1 METRMKP
8 TPAVIP
14 AKAGIH
20 APEKYWIPACAGMT
34 SSIVRLFVAL
44 TTALLLLP
52 AAHADLVF
60 KDDAGQE
67 VRLKAPAR
75 RIVTLAPHAAESL
88 FAAGAGERLVG
99 TVEYSDYP
107 SEAKKVPRVG
117 GYSRIDL
124 EAVAALKPD
133 LIIAWESGNN
143 LSQVDKLK
151 ALGMTVYISQPN
163 KMENV
168 ADQLE
173 RLGQLAGTEAAANAA
188 ATRFRQR
195 LEGLRAANAGKPKIR
210 VFYQIWKSPLMTIGG
225 PQIISDAITLCGGEN
240 VFGNL
245 KQMAPTVSVE
255 AVLEADPEAIIATG
269 MGDAQP
275 EWLHDWDKWTRLT
288 AVKRGN
294 LFHINPDIM
303 QRHTPRI
310 LDGAEKLCAHLDVA
324 RSHRPAK

>member
-1 METRMKP
+1 MKFR
-8 TPAVIP
+8 
-14 AKAGIH
+14 H
-20 APEKYWIPACAGMT
+20 F
-34 SSIVRLFVAL
+34 LAL
-44 TTALLLLP
+44 TVTTVLFSSAQ
-52 AAHADLVF
+52 AELVF

-67 VRLKAPAR
+67 VRLKAPAQ

-88 FAAGAGERLVG
+88 YAAGAGDKLIG

-107 SEAKKVPRVG
+107 PAAKKVQRVG
-117 GYSRIDL
+117 GYSRIDM

-133 LIIAWESGNN
+133 LVIAWQSGNN
-143 LSQVDKLK
+143 LTQVDKLK
-151 ALGMTVYISQPN
+151 ALGLTVYISQPN
-163 KMENV
+163 KMADV

-173 RLGQLAGTEAAANAA
+173 RLGQLAGTEAVANAA
-188 ATRFRQR
+188 AAAFRKR
-195 LEGLRAANAGKPKIR
+195 LEMLQTANASKPKVR
-210 VFYQIWKSPLMTIGG
+210 VFYQIWKSPLMTVGG
-225 PQIISDAITLCGGEN
+225 PQIISDAIRLCGGDN

-245 KQMAPTVSVE
+245 GQMAPTVSVE

-269 MGDAQP
+269 MGDAKP
-275 EWLHDWDKWTRLT
+275 EWLHDWDKWTRMT

-324 RSHRPAK
+324 RSRRPAK